1 MLMMNNRD
9 MDLSFAEVE
18 DRLVQAMLVYWR
30 APNRELGWMRVRA
43 YWPET
48 SAEAG
53 DYDARGGDLRSSD
66 IALRPAALTRAETS
80 AAEQAFGWLDV
91 VAVHDRKL
99 IGLAIAR
106 LARGDSQ
113 VPWRQLLAP
122 MGLASG
128 ADGLRM
134 RYGRAMQRVV
144 KRANAVS

>member
-1 MLMMNNRD
+1 MLMIKNGD
-9 MDLSFAEVE
+9 GALSFAEVE
-18 DRLVQAMLVYWR
+18 ERLVQAMLVYWR
-30 APNRELGWMRVRA
+30 APDRERSWLQVRA
-43 YWPET
+43 YWPDT

-66 IALRPAALTRAETS
+66 VVLRPAALTRAETS

-106 LARGDSQ
+106 LALGDSQ
-113 VPWRQLLAP
+113 VPWRKLLAP
-122 MGLASG
+122 IGLTRG

-144 KRANAVS
+144 KRANRTC